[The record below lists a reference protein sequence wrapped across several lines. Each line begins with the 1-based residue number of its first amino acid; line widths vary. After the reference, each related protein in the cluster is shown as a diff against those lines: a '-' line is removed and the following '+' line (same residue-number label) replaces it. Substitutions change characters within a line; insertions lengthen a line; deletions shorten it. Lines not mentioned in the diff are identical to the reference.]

1 MLSPIPS
8 LNPRVIGLRC
18 IRCRIVFPIA
28 DHFEGCPI
36 CLSQNLPASLAIE
49 YQGLPK
55 SLKRI
60 DDWQV
65 YSNYPTLGEGNTPLV
80 RLEGLA
86 KEIGVRA
93 LFLKNEG
100 ANPTGSHKDRMSRF
114 VVQRALEIGASTVA
128 AASSGNA
135 GVSLAAY
142 AAHVGLD
149 CVIVTTPDIS
159 PNWRHAI
166 EMHGA
171 TLLASETA
179 QGRWQVLA
187 DRVRAG
193 EWYPATN
200 FAVPPVGS
208 NPFGVDGYR
217 SLAFEIFLELGAS
230 ACSDILVPT
239 SRADLLWGVARGYC
253 DLQAAGLVEE
263 RPRIH
268 AVEPFGRISRVLAG
282 EDYRGNFAGSSA
294 LTSIGGST
302 VTYQALDAIASCK
315 GSAVAVDDMAARDD
329 QKRLARCGFYLE
341 LSSAAA
347 LTGLKKLVPQGV
359 ISSDAAVVLVGTSS
373 GFSDFQTFSS
383 PIAAPEE
390 LAPFEAV
397 PVAPPP
403 SSSCTFI

>member
-1 MLSPIPS
+1 M
-8 LNPRVIGLRC
+8 
-18 IRCRIVFPIA
+18 
-28 DHFEGCPI
+28 
-36 CLSQNLPASLAIE
+36 PASLAVE
-49 YQGLPK
+49 YQEFPK
-55 SLKRI
+55 SLTRLA
-60 DDWQV
+60 DWQV
-65 YSNYPTLGEGNTPLV
+65 YPDHPTLGEGNTPLV
-80 RLEGLA
+80 PLEGLA

-142 AAHVGLD
+142 AAHVGLG
-149 CVIVTTPDIS
+149 CVIVTTPDMN
-159 PNWRHAI
+159 PNWRRAI

-171 TLLASETA
+171 TLLATETA
-179 QGRWQVLA
+179 QCRWQVLA

-193 EWYPATN
+193 DWYPATN

-217 SLAFEIFLELGAS
+217 SLAFEIFLELGTR
-230 ACSDILVPT
+230 ACTDILVPT
-239 SRADLLWGVARGYC
+239 SRADLLWGIARGYC
-253 DLQAAGLVEE
+253 DLQTAGLVED

-268 AVEPFGRISRVLAG
+268 AVEPFDRISRVLAG

-315 GSAVAVDDMAARDD
+315 GSAVAIDEAAARDD

-341 LSSAAA
+341 LSSASA
-347 LTGLKKLVPQGV
+347 LTGLKKLVSQGM

-373 GFSDFQTFSS
+373 GFSEFQTFSY
-383 PIAAPEE
+383 PIA
-390 LAPFEAV
+390 PF
-397 PVAPPP
+397 
-403 SSSCTFI
+403 T